1 MSPGDLLTHR
11 VSGYYTSSQSS
22 VAEHK
27 FVEMGEGVSGQEPSS
42 MPLNESLT
50 RFHQLRKQSD
60 LQLVKCIQ
68 NDANHRQYIVASPL
82 SPTTLF
88 FTDKDLERQYRQQ
101 AHKPRQ
107 DSPRTLASSH
117 LNTYFDILVSALVYI
132 LVSVSLFL
140 MFPYTL
146 GWLVLCLISTCW
158 HLLLLVLCSSQVAQG
173 GDLSGHSSSLAS
185 KLYLRLTRWHP
196 WHACGGSL
204 ICLPLA
210 AVFSNFSCEEATNVT
225 LRFFCYLV
233 FVATIHLCNFTQL
246 NCWMKN
252 ILATVGIV
260 ILLVLVSPFMCSQGQ
275 NNDPESIPDSFGNF
289 TANIVESESS
299 LVFVELVVA
308 ALLLLVFVWFLN
320 REFEISYRLSFYGSV
335 MATKDKFRVQ
345 TMKNQADWLL
355 QNIIPPDVAD
365 SIKATAKY
373 SENHRDVAIM
383 FASIVNFNE
392 LYDESYLGGK
402 EYLRVL
408 NELVAD
414 VDELL
419 QRDDFKNIEKIKTIG
434 STYMAAAGLN
444 TKVRQSNTDAHQ
456 HIFELVEFARAMQ
469 KVIDDFNQDLIEFNL
484 ILRIGLNFG
493 DVTAGVIGTTKLYYD
508 IWGDAVNIASRM
520 DSTGMPGRIQVSSTC
535 ATVLNRRYEL
545 ERRGQVFV
553 KGKDNMDVYLL
564 KGPKDNT

>member
-1 MSPGDLLTHR
+1 MCINLIFYHLFLPLAD
-11 VSGYYTSSQSS
+11 V
-22 VAEHK
+22 
-27 FVEMGEGVSGQEPSS
+27 GECGIVPEPSS
-42 MPLNESLT
+42 IPLNESLS

-60 LQLVKCIQ
+60 IQLVKCMQ
-68 NDANHRQYIVASPL
+68 NDTNHLQYVVAMPL
-82 SPTTLF
+82 SPGSLF
-88 FTDKDLERQYRQQ
+88 FIDDELEKQYRKQ
-101 AHKPRQ
+101 AHQPRRE
-107 DSPRTLASSH
+107 SPRTLASSH
-117 LNTYFDILVSALVYI
+117 FNTYVDILVSALVYI

-140 MFPYTL
+140 MFTITT

-158 HLLLLVLCSSQVAQG
+158 HLLLIVLCSSQVAQG
-173 GDLSGHSSSLAS
+173 GDISGVNSSIAS
-185 KLYLRLTRWHP
+185 RLYLRITHWRP
-196 WHACGGSL
+196 WHVCGASL

-210 AVFSNFSCEEATNVT
+210 AVFSNFSCDWQVTYAQT
-225 LRFFCYLV
+225 LRFFCYLS
-233 FVATIHLCNFTQL
+233 FVAIIHLCNFTQL

-252 ILATVGIV
+252 TLASVGSV
-260 ILLVLVSPFMCSQGQ
+260 ILLVLVHPFICDQPIVNDTSMVTESPF
-275 NNDPESIPDSFGNF
+275 NF
-289 TANIVESESS
+289 TSKGSS
-299 LVFVELVVA
+299 NVKLELKHRFPEVVVTT
-308 ALLLLVFVWFLN
+308 LLLLLLVWFLN
-320 REFEISYRLSFYGSV
+320 REFEISYRLSYYGSY
-335 MATKDKFRVQ
+335 MAIKDKVRVQ
-345 TMKNQADWLL
+345 NMKNQADWLL
-355 QNIIPPDVAD
+355 ENIIPPHVAE
-365 SIKATAKY
+365 SIKSTAGKY
-373 SENHRDVAIM
+373 SENHKDVAIM

-419 QRDDFKNIEKIKTIG
+419 QRSEFKNIEKIKTIG
-434 STYMAAAGLN
+434 STYMAASGLD

-469 KVIDDFNQDLIEFNL
+469 KVIDDFNKDLIEFNL

-520 DSTGMPGRIQVSSTC
+520 DSTGMPGRIQVSSAC

-564 KGPKDNT
+564 KGPKEDT